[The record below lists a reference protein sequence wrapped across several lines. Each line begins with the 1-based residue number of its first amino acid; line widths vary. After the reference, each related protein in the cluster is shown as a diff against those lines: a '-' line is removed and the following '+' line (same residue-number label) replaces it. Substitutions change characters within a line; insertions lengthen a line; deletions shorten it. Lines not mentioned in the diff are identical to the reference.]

1 MKQSNDCF
9 IYFSYGH
16 GGVQGLQFKIQL
28 LYENKGDSVMQFKF
42 INPIARALAYNK
54 KRKQIIKN
62 RKGKGS
68 YERAENRKAIK
79 RQEEK

>member
-1 MKQSNDCF
+1 
-9 IYFSYGH
+9 
-16 GGVQGLQFKIQL
+16 
-28 LYENKGDSVMQFKF
+28 MQFKF
-42 INPIARALAYNK
+42 INPIAKALAYNK

-68 YERAENRKAIK
+68 YERADNKKAIK